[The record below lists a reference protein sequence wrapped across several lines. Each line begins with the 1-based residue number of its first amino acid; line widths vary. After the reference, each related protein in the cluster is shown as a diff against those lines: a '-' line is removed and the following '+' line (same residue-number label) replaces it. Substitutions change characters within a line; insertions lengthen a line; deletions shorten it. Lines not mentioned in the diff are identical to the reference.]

1 MLIPMMGWFWF
12 CLAWL
17 GIAPV
22 HAADNDPVV
31 IAVASSV
38 AEAVEEITQDGTVR
52 LVVGSSSRLAQQVE
66 AGLHADIVITA
77 NARWMHRLAE
87 QERVAEH
94 RAFLGNRLVLIGRQ
108 PLTEARRIGI
118 GAPGV
123 PVGDY
128 ARDALRQLG
137 AWDGVRGRLVPL
149 ATAAAITAH
158 VEAGTVDAAFV
169 FHTDALT
176 LPGLNPRATVAPGGD
191 GAIRYHIGLTES
203 GRSSPAASDV
213 HGLLLSSESARAF
226 TTRGFTVVARD
237 APVDAIAFAPSP
249 SIDTTEPVLRSMW
262 VAVAALLLTIQPA
275 LLLGWWFARRDF
287 MGKALVHTLCLA
299 PLVLPPVVTG
309 WLLLRGAAWL
319 GIGMAFTPWAAVAA
333 AAVVGFP
340 LLLILIRRA
349 IESVDVRYE
358 HQARSL
364 GLSPFAAVW
373 TVTLP
378 MARSGIAAGCVLAF
392 ARALGEFGATAMVA
406 GDQPERTRTLALAV
420 YAAAESPGNAHTA
433 AELVAASVAMTLA
446 TLVVYE
452 TLVRR
457 QRTRQGDWS

>member
-17 GIAPV
+17 GVAPAY
-22 HAADNDPVV
+22 AADDDPVV

-38 AEAVEEITQDGTVR
+38 AEAVSELTQDHDVR
-52 LVVGSSSRLAQQVE
+52 LVVGSSSRLAQQVDQ
-66 AGLHADIVITA
+66 GLPADIVITA
-77 NARWMHRLAE
+77 NARWMEHLAAR
-87 QERVAEH
+87 ERVTTH
-94 RAFLGNRLVLIGRQ
+94 RAFLGNRLVLIGDT
-108 PLTEARRIGI
+108 PLDRAQRVGI

-137 AWDGVRGRLVPL
+137 AWNAVQDRVVPL
-149 ATAAAITAH
+149 PSAAAIMAH
-158 VEAGTVDAAFV
+158 VEAGTVDAALV
-169 FHTDALT
+169 FHTDA
-176 LPGLNPRATVAPGGD
+176 RAVAGVATSTTVSPSGK
-191 GAIRYHIGLTES
+191 GAIAYHIGLTES
-203 GRSSPAASDV
+203 GRRRAAAADL
-213 HGLLLSSESARAF
+213 HRLLLSSASADSF
-226 TTRGFTVVARD
+226 IGRGFTIPVSD
-237 APVDAIAFAPSP
+237 APPISPRPGGPAP
-249 SIDTTEPVLRSMW
+249 IDTGAPILRSMG
-262 VAVAALLLTIQPA
+262 VAVGALLLSVPPA

-287 MGKALVHTLCLA
+287 AGKALIHTLCLA

-309 WLLLRGAAWL
+309 WLLLRAAAWL

-358 HQARSL
+358 HQARTL
-364 GLSPFAAVW
+364 GMSPFAAVW
-373 TVTLP
+373 SVTLP

-406 GDQPERTRTLALAV
+406 GDQPGHTRTLALAV
-420 YAAAESPGNAHTA
+420 YAAAESPGQGRTA
-433 AELVAASVAMTLA
+433 AELVAVSVAVTLA